1 MPFSLELQRD
11 IEKLLGNVSEIEKHL
26 SALNESVEKF
36 EALCNLYNY
45 TLSDSS
51 ISNKSPASNISCQII
66 HDRSSQL
73 KTLKMILKCYED
85 QTQLN
90 RTISENIGVASS
102 LDQTVYYVCI
112 WTHQPAIEQQCFV
125 TESQLANMLQN

>member
-1 MPFSLELQRD
+1 M
-11 IEKLLGNVSEIEKHL
+11 GNVSEIEKHL

-51 ISNKSPASNISCQII
+51 ISNKSPASNISSQTS
-66 HDRSSQL
+66 HDRPSQL

-112 WTHQPAIEQQCFV
+112 WTHQPAIEQQCFIA
-125 TESQLANMLQN
+125 ESQLAHMLQN

>member
-51 ISNKSPASNISCQII
+51 ISNKSTASNISSQTSL
-66 HDRSSQL
+66 DRSAQL

-112 WTHQPAIEQQCFV
+112 WTHQPSIEQQCFIA
-125 TESQLANMLQN
+125 ESQLAHMLQN

>member
-1 MPFSLELQRD
+1 M
-11 IEKLLGNVSEIEKHL
+11 GNVSEIEKHL
-26 SALNESVEKF
+26 SALKESVEKF

-45 TLSDSS
+45 TLSDSN
-51 ISNKSPASNISCQII
+51 ISNKSPASTSSQIVL
-66 HDRSSQL
+66 DRSSQL

-112 WTHQPAIEQQCFV
+112 WTHQPSIEQQCFIA
-125 TESQLANMLQN
+125 ESQLAHMLQN

>member
-11 IEKLLGNVSEIEKHL
+11 IEKLLGNVCEIEKHL
-26 SALNESVEKF
+26 SDLKKSVEKF

-45 TLSDSS
+45 TLSDSN
-51 ISNKSPASNISCQII
+51 ISNKSPASTSSQIVL
-66 HDRSSQL
+66 DRSSQL
-73 KTLKMILKCYED
+73 KTLKIILKCYED

-112 WTHQPAIEQQCFV
+112 WTHQPAIEHQCFIA
-125 TESQLANMLQN
+125 ESQFAHILQT